1 MGYRTVNKPAL
12 ALMALLAILCLA
24 PASGLEWR
32 PDLAHSGEWWRLV
45 TGHLVHLN
53 GWHLVLNLA
62 GLALVLALY
71 PRFLPLPP
79 LSIALIWLA
88 IFISLGLL
96 LLLPELPGYRGFS
109 GCLHGLAAI
118 LAIRGFR
125 EDRLL
130 SASILVL
137 LAGKLVM
144 ESAGLGLADTTNLI
158 GGPVVWQAHALG
170 FAGGIVFAGLGLL
183 TPRTPRQSSPE

>member
-12 ALMALLAILCLA
+12 ALMALLAILFLV
-24 PASGLEWR
+24 PASSLEWR
-32 PDLAHSGEWWRLV
+32 PDLAHSGEWWRMV

-53 GWHLVLNLA
+53 GWHLALNLA
-62 GLALVLALY
+62 GLAVVLALY
-71 PRFLPLPP
+71 PRFLPLAP
-79 LSIALIWLA
+79 LATALFWLTL
-88 IFISLGLL
+88 FISLGLL
-96 LLLPELPGYRGFS
+96 ALLPELPGYRGFS

-125 EDRLL
+125 EDRVF

-137 LAGKLVM
+137 LAGKLVI
-144 ESAGLGLADTTNLI
+144 ESAGLGLADTANLI

-170 FAGGIVFAGLGLL
+170 FAGGILFAGLSLL
-183 TPRTPRQSSPE
+183 TPRTPRRSSPE

>member
-1 MGYRTVNKPAL
+1 
-12 ALMALLAILCLA
+12 MALLAILCLV
-24 PASGLEWR
+24 PASSLEWR

-62 GLALVLALY
+62 GLAVVLALY
-71 PRFLPLPP
+71 PRLLPLLT
-79 LSIALIWLA
+79 LSIALICLA

-109 GCLHGLAAI
+109 GCLHGLAAL

-130 SASILVL
+130 SSSILVL

-144 ESAGLGLADTTNLI
+144 ESAGLGLAGSANLI

-170 FAGGIVFAGLGLL
+170 FAGGIVFAGPGLL
-183 TPRTPRQSSPE
+183 TPRTPKQSSPE

>member
-12 ALMALLAILCLA
+12 ALMALLAILFLA
-24 PASGLEWR
+24 PASCLEWQ
-32 PDLAHSGEWWRLV
+32 PDVAHSGEWWRLV
-45 TGHLVHLN
+45 TGHLAHLN

-62 GLALVLALY
+62 GLAVVLALY
-71 PRFLPLPP
+71 PRFLPLLT

-88 IFISLGLL
+88 LFISLGLL
-96 LLLPELPGYRGFS
+96 VLLPEQPGYRGFS

-125 EDRLL
+125 EDRVL

-144 ESAGLGLADTTNLI
+144 ESAGLGLADTASFI

-170 FAGGIVFAGLGLL
+170 FAGGIVFAGLSLL

>member
-1 MGYRTVNKPAL
+1 
-12 ALMALLAILCLA
+12 MALLAILCLA
-24 PASGLEWR
+24 PASSLEWR

-71 PRFLPLPP
+71 PRFLPRLT

-109 GCLHGLAAI
+109 GCLHGLAAL
-118 LAIRGFR
+118 LAVRSFR
-125 EDRLL
+125 EDWVL

-144 ESAGLGLADTTNLI
+144 ESAGLGLADTANFI

-170 FAGGIVFAGLGLL
+170 FAGGIVFAGLSQITL
-183 TPRTPRQSSPE
+183 RTPRQSSPE

>member
-12 ALMALLAILCLA
+12 ALMALLAILCLV
-24 PASGLEWR
+24 PASSLEWR

-62 GLALVLALY
+62 GLAVVLALY
-71 PRFLPLPP
+71 PRLLPLLT
-79 LSIALIWLA
+79 LSIALICLA

-109 GCLHGLAAI
+109 GCLHGLAAL

-130 SASILVL
+130 SSSILVL

-144 ESAGLGLADTTNLI
+144 ESAGLGLAGSANLI

-170 FAGGIVFAGLGLL
+170 FAGGIVFAGPGLL
-183 TPRTPRQSSPE
+183 TPRTPKQSSPE

>member
-12 ALMALLAILCLA
+12 ALMALLAILFLA
-24 PASGLEWR
+24 PASSLEWQ
-32 PDLAHSGEWWRLV
+32 PDVAHSGEWWRLV
-45 TGHLVHLN
+45 TGHLAHLN

-62 GLALVLALY
+62 GLAVMLALY
-71 PRFLPLPP
+71 PRFLPLPT
-79 LSIALIWLA
+79 LAIALIWLA

-96 LLLPELPGYRGFS
+96 VLLPELTGYRGFS

-125 EDRLL
+125 EDRVW

-144 ESAGLGLADTTNLI
+144 ESAGLGLADTASFI

-170 FAGGIVFAGLGLL
+170 FAGGIVFAGLSLL

>member
-12 ALMALLAILCLA
+12 ALMALLAILFLV
-24 PASGLEWR
+24 PASSLEWQ
-32 PDLAHSGEWWRLV
+32 PDVAHSGEWWRLV
-45 TGHLVHLN
+45 TGHLAHLN

-62 GLALVLALY
+62 GLAVVLALY
-71 PRFLPLPP
+71 PRFLPLLT

-88 IFISLGLL
+88 LFISLGLL
-96 LLLPELPGYRGFS
+96 VLLPELTGYRGFS

-125 EDRLL
+125 EDRVW

-144 ESAGLGLADTTNLI
+144 ESAGLGLADTASFI

-170 FAGGIVFAGLGLL
+170 FAAGIVFAGLSLL
-183 TPRTPRQSSPE
+183 TPRTPGQSSPE

>member
-12 ALMALLAILCLA
+12 ALMALLAILFLV
-24 PASGLEWR
+24 PASSLEWR
-32 PDLAHSGEWWRLV
+32 PDLAHSGEWWRMV

-53 GWHLVLNLA
+53 GWHLALNLA
-62 GLALVLALY
+62 GLAVVLALY
-71 PRFLPLPP
+71 PRFLPLAP
-79 LSIALIWLA
+79 LATALFWLTL
-88 IFISLGLL
+88 FISLGLL
-96 LLLPELPGYRGFS
+96 ALLPELPGYRGFS

-118 LAIRGFR
+118 LAIREFR
-125 EDRLL
+125 EDRVF

-137 LAGKLVM
+137 LAGKLVI
-144 ESAGLGLADTTNLI
+144 ESVGLGLADTTNLI

-170 FAGGIVFAGLGLL
+170 FAGGILFAGLSLL